1 VLPFLELGL
10 IIRSSEEKS
19 RIGLVFLST
28 GGIDRWWVY
37 WLLWFACLVSS
48 LNYSYSKKKKEISEC
63 F

>member
-28 GGIDRWWVY
+28 GGIDR
-37 WLLWFACLVSS
+37 
-48 LNYSYSKKKKEISEC
+48 
-63 F
+63 